1 MAYIN
6 LYVET
11 TQVLKDNNKTWDDV
25 RCLLIRDKALQS
37 CFASQVLDINY
48 YNGYGSEDISLDFK
62 VVGDDW
68 WLERAEY
75 DGSEWWEYKTRPK
88 VPELFNC
95 DTLEFA
101 KLLLV

>member
-25 RCLLIRDKALQS
+25 RCLLIRNKALQS

-48 YNGYGSEDISLDFK
+48 HNGYGSEDISLDFK

-75 DGSEWWEYKTRPK
+75 DGSEWWEFKTM
-88 VPELFNC
+88 PELPEQFC
-95 DTLEFA
+95 EDEQEFA
-101 KLLLV
+101 KLLRA